1 MGIIT
6 DIKNEIRKYTMS
18 ANTTKL
24 VVMLEMQNA
33 MNTKVH
39 EQWSNQGFEWY
50 RAIWVECAE
59 MLNRLSPAEL

>member
-1 MGIIT
+1 
-6 DIKNEIRKYTMS
+6 MS
-18 ANTTKL
+18 ANLQKI

-39 EQWSNQGFEWY
+39 EQWFSQGFGWY

-59 MLNRLSPAEL
+59 MLDRLSPAQL